1 MSNLP
6 EVLIMKIFNYVF
18 YPHQMPFCKT
28 QRHNKVIENL
38 PLVEMNHDPYHI
50 YHWYYDYYPNH
61 NYLEIRKQHLTGFGQ
76 PYIDNELRLMR
87 IVPEKPYMI
96 FSYVL
101 RRFKNKALVEI
112 DETTNHLIK
121 DGSLYNPLYFE
132 NEYKS
137 YLKEKKPIC
146 KDFLFEDDY

>member
-1 MSNLP
+1 M
-6 EVLIMKIFNYVF
+6 IIFLNINNNE
-18 YPHQMPFCKT
+18 K
-28 QRHNKVIENL
+28 L
-38 PLVEMNHDPYHI
+38 
-50 YHWYYDYYPNH
+50 
-61 NYLEIRKQHLTGFGQ
+61 RKQHLTGFGQ
-76 PYIDNELRLMR
+76 GPYIDHELRLMR
-87 IVPEKPYMI
+87 IVQEKPYMI